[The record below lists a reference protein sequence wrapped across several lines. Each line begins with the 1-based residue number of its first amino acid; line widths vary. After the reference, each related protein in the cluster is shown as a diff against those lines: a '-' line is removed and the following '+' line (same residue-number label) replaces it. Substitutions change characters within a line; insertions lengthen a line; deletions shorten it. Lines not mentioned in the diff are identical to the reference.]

1 MHDWLMVI
9 NSNGRYSTIL
19 YTIIYIYRNS
29 YCNVNV
35 QYAML
40 LQYSPQTFIPTDRFR
55 PMFCVE
61 MDPLLPI
68 LSSFQWFSSDYYFYI
83 IIF

>member
-19 YTIIYIYRNS
+19 YTIIYIDIIYNNI
-29 YCNVNV
+29 YTEIVICNVNV

-40 LQYSPQTFIPTDRFR
+40 LHASP
-55 PMFCVE
+55 V
-61 MDPLLPI
+61 
-68 LSSFQWFSSDYYFYI
+68 
-83 IIF
+83 

>member
-40 LQYSPQTFIPTDRFR
+40 LQYITYHISLFR
-55 PMFCVE
+55 ILVNMNYQMYNHGSSCPMSVHVFAT
-61 MDPLLPI
+61 
-68 LSSFQWFSSDYYFYI
+68 LS
-83 IIF
+83 